1 MLKLF
6 FSTGNQLIKGLELI
20 KQPITDTEEHLP
32 VTPFERRTQRKP
44 KRRLGTF
51 KQLRV
56 TNRPSEGF
64 RVMASQVQQQF
75 DTDCIIKVQHP
86 AKG

>member
-32 VTPFERRTQRKP
+32 VTSFERRTQRKP

-64 RVMASQVQQQF
+64 RVMVGKVQQQI
-75 DTDCIIKVQHP
+75 DADCIIEMQHP
-86 AKG
+86 AEC